1 MADLKS
7 RQFDTN
13 AKNPLGKRILI
24 IGLIFAIIMAI
35 GYGISTLIDTK
46 PVKAKRKVT
55 KIKLKEP
62 PPPPPPPPPKEQ
74 PKEVKKQEP
83 KKVKKTPPK
92 PKPAPAPQEQLKM
105 EGPAGDGESP
115 FAVGEVTNEYKRG
128 DLKTKIGGV
137 SKAKFRWYTNKVSNE
152 ILDAIQ
158 ADDKLK
164 YDKFELRLKVWLKHN
179 GKIERFK
186 ILRTTGSTERDSL
199 IESVLNDLNRVSAP
213 PKGLG
218 KPVMTLKIKGR
229 PLM

>member
-46 PVKAKRKVT
+46 PVKAKRKIT
-55 KIKLKEP
+55 KIKLKAP

-74 PKEVKKQEP
+74 PKQVKKQE
-83 KKVKKTPPK
+83 KKQVKKTPPK
-92 PKPAPAPQEQLKM
+92 PKPAPEPQEQLKM
-105 EGPAGDGESP
+105 EGPAGDGPSP
-115 FAVGEVTNEYKRG
+115 FAAGEVTNEYQSG
-128 DLKTKIGGV
+128 DLRTKIGGV

-152 ILDAIQ
+152 ILEAIQ
-158 ADDKLK
+158 SDEQLK

-186 ILRTTGSTERDSL
+186 VLRTTGSAERDRL
-199 IESVLNDLNRVSAP
+199 IESVLNDLTSVSAP
-213 PKGLG
+213 PSGLG